1 MKPPEVFVHRDATLL
16 ARAAAARLVTR
27 LVDAQSGG
35 AVPHLVLTGGRSGG
49 ELLAE
54 IAASPAR
61 DAVDWARVEVWWGDE
76 RYLPAGD
83 PERNETQAR
92 AALLDRVGVDPG
104 RVHPMPASDGGLCL
118 RRGRRGRLRR
128 ACFAE
133 PPRRRT
139 GWACPPSTSSCSA
152 LGEDGHVAS
161 VFPES
166 PALHDER
173 TVVAVRGAP
182 KPPPTRITLTLRRP
196 RAGPG
201 GVAAGVRRGQGPRR
215 RAGALGG
222 WGLSDPGRRSA
233 RALPHAGAA
242 RPGGRREAAE
252 GIGPTSELV
261 ARRPGGACV
270 RPRAAC

>member
-49 ELLAE
+49 ALLAE

-83 PERNETQAR
+83 PQRNETQAR
-92 AALLDRVGVDPG
+92 AALLDVVGVERSRVHPIPASDAGYASAEDAAAAYADLLRRAAQPQDRVGV
-104 RVHPMPASDGGLCL
+104 PAFDVVLLG
-118 RRGRRGRLRR
+118 
-128 ACFAE
+128 
-133 PPRRRT
+133 
-139 GWACPPSTSSCSA
+139 

-173 TVVAVRGAP
+173 TAVAVRGAP
-182 KPPPTRITLTLRRP
+182 KPPPTRITLTLRALGQAREVWLLASGEGKA
-196 RAGPG
+196 RAAVLALSEAGAYQIP
-201 GVAAGVRRGQGPRR
+201 AAGARGRSRTLMLLDQAAAARLPKGLDR
-215 RAGALGG
+215 RA
-222 WGLSDPGRRSA
+222 SS
-233 RALPHAGAA
+233 
-242 RPGGRREAAE
+242 
-252 GIGPTSELV
+252 
-261 ARRPGGACV
+261 
-270 RPRAAC
+270 

>member
-49 ELLAE
+49 ALLAE

-83 PERNETQAR
+83 PQRNETQAR
-92 AALLDRVGVDPG
+92 AALLDVVGTEPSRVHPIPGSDAGHASAEDAAAAYAELLRRAAEPQDRVGV
-104 RVHPMPASDGGLCL
+104 PAFDVVLLG
-118 RRGRRGRLRR
+118 
-128 ACFAE
+128 
-133 PPRRRT
+133 
-139 GWACPPSTSSCSA
+139 
-152 LGEDGHVAS
+152 LGEDGHIAS

-173 TVVAVRGAP
+173 TAVAVRGAP
-182 KPPPTRITLTLRRP
+182 KPPPTRITLTLRALGQAREVWLLASGEGKA
-196 RAGPG
+196 RAAVLALSEAGAYQIP
-201 GVAAGVRRGQGPRR
+201 AAGARGRSRTLMLLDQAAAARLPKGLDR
-215 RAGALGG
+215 RA
-222 WGLSDPGRRSA
+222 SS
-233 RALPHAGAA
+233 
-242 RPGGRREAAE
+242 
-252 GIGPTSELV
+252 
-261 ARRPGGACV
+261 
-270 RPRAAC
+270 